1 MAYTINKTNGT
12 ALLTLND
19 GVLNTT
25 YTTSLIGRTYTNYGE
40 ALNENF
46 IKLLENSANSS
57 APSNPLTGELWWDSS
72 NTQLKVYNGSAWK
85 ALFTATST
93 FQDVLVTNSIQ
104 SSDSSAVTI
113 SDNLNITGTLSVD
126 SIDTNTINSS
136 DSTQVIVN
144 DGLSVQGTV
153 VMMSNLPTSDPNNAG
168 QLWNNAGV
176 LTVSA
181 G

>member
-1 MAYTINKTNGT
+1 MAYTINKTNGD

-57 APSNPLTGELWWDSS
+57 APTSPLAGELWWDTS
-72 NTQLKVYNGSAWK
+72 NSVLKVYDGSSWL
-85 ALFTATST
+85 ALFSATTST
-93 FQDVLVTNSIQ
+93 QDILTTNIIR
-104 SSDSSAVTI
+104 SSDSTAIQVTDGMNV
-113 SDNLNITGTLSVD
+113 SGTLSAD
-126 SIDTNTINSS
+126 TIDTNTISS
-136 DSTQVIVN
+136 TDSTQVTVS
-144 DGLSVQGTV
+144 DGLTVTGAV
-153 VMMSNLPTSDPNNAG
+153 VMLSNLPTSDPGNAG
-168 QLWNNAGV
+168 QLWNDSNT
-176 LTVSA
+176 LKVSA